1 MNDIVVTYPFWGF
14 KREVRA
20 KVPTGWGE
28 LNAEQFV
35 AVVRTIN
42 GMAADIGFVATIT
55 GIGKRLLARMHPY
68 SLAKLS
74 ETIGFLGNV
83 QTGHGDFLIK
93 ASPCPSKGGEKEQ
106 GMLMAPRAKLAN
118 MEFGQFIFADSY
130 YNVWAATKSHIALNL
145 FVATI
150 YLPEGEKFDADT
162 IEKRATEVAGID
174 LLTREAIAFNW
185 GLINI
190 WLQKVYPLVFQQS
203 TVEEGKDA
211 AKSRTTQSPWLK
223 LFDQLAGDNL
233 PERDRWA
240 ALPVNAVF
248 RHLTEKVKE
257 SLRQA
262 QRP

>member
-14 KREVRA
+14 KREVKA
-20 KVPTGWGE
+20 KVPTSWGE

-42 GMAADIGFVATIT
+42 GATADIGFVATIT
-55 GIGKRLLARMHPY
+55 GIGKRLLRRMHPY

-83 QTGHGDFLIK
+83 ASGHGDFIIK
-93 ASPCPSKGGEKEQ
+93 APHVPLGRD
-106 GMLMAPRAKLAN
+106 MYNVLVAPRPKLAN

-130 YNVWAATKSHIALNL
+130 YNAWAATKSHTALNM
-145 FVATI
+145 FVASI
-150 YLPEGEKFDADT
+150 YLPEGEKFNADT
-162 IEKRATEVAGID
+162 IDKRSTAVAGID

-185 GLINI
+185 GLVTI
-190 WLQKVYPLVFQQS
+190 WLQKAYPLVFQQP
-203 TVEEGKDA
+203 TAEEEKGA

-223 LFDQLAGDNL
+223 LFDQLVGDNL

-248 RHLTEKVKE
+248 RHLTEKFKE
-257 SLRQA
+257 QARQK
-262 QRP
+262 